1 VLLENR
7 LECFYSIQAT
17 GQKGLDTAQPNWGMM
32 ATMEAETRVEA
43 PFGDWLMRELRERGM
58 SLSDVARLAQCDY
71 TYLWRLVNVGRAR
84 GRQYRRPSYDM
95 AERVGRALGAT
106 HEALTAAGYL
116 PAENVQN
123 SRVVDAL
130 DRVER
135 QLTQLRQELA
145 EGTAAVPVAGTE
157 SRRGGA
163 ALPLLDGESWPEDP
177 DAALERIE
185 LPEWLAAKA
194 SWAVRIGRNG
204 AAAELRPGDLALIR
218 KGKARPGQLALVLR
232 DGKPSFVTDA
242 PGGAAVGTVTAV
254 VRRLAD

>member
-1 VLLENR
+1 M
-7 LECFYSIQAT
+7 
-17 GQKGLDTAQPNWGMM
+17 GLDTAQPNWGMI
-32 ATMEAETRVEA
+32 ATMEAEARVEA
-43 PFGDWLMRELRERGM
+43 PFGEWLMRELRERGM

-145 EGTAAVPVAGTE
+145 EGAAENHAGKR
-157 SRRGGA
+157 SV
-163 ALPLLDGESWPEDP
+163 PLLDGQAWPEDP
-177 DAALERIE
+177 DAGPEQIE
-185 LPEWLAAKA
+185 LPEWLAVDAD
-194 SWAVRIGRNG
+194 WAVRVNTGG
-204 AAAELRPGDLALIR
+204 SDTELRTGDVALIR
-218 KGKARPGQLALVLR
+218 KGAARPGQLALVLR
-232 DGKPSFVTDA
+232 EGKPSFMTDA
-242 PGGAAVGTVTAV
+242 SDGAVGTVTAV
-254 VRRLAD
+254 FRRLGG